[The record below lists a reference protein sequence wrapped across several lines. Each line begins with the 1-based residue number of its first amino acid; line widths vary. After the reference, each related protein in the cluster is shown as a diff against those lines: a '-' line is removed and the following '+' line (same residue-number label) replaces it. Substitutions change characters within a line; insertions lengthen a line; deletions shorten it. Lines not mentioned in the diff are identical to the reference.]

1 LATVISARSEAYARK
16 IAMARASAPVPENG
30 GDEAGKVDLKSLSIF
45 VPAMRP
51 NRFARAHPFI
61 D

>member
-1 LATVISARSEAYARK
+1 MREKFAL
-16 IAMARASAPVPENG
+16 ARASAPVPENG

-45 VPAMRP
+45 IPAKRP
-51 NRFARAHPFI
+51 NRFARAHPLI

>member
-1 LATVISARSEAYARK
+1 MREKFAL
-16 IAMARASAPVPENG
+16 ARASAPVPENG

-45 VPAMRP
+45 IPAMRP
-51 NRFARAHPFI
+51 NRFARAHPLI